1 MDLGLT
7 DKRALVLGASRGLGQ
22 GIAEQLAAEGADV
35 ALCGRNGNAMR
46 TQATDLESRTGRMA
60 RGYQVDL
67 SEAVAVSSL
76 ITDVENDFNGI
87 DIVINNGGGP
97 PPGPMAEVDLEIV
110 EKQFRPIVL
119 SQLEIAN
126 AFLPGMRE
134 RGWGRILVISSS
146 GPVQPISG
154 LGISNTLRSSLIGW
168 AKTLATEVAKDGVTV
183 NAIMPGRIH
192 TDRVDSIDANASRH
206 QGVPIEQIVK
216 ASHATIPAGRYGTV
230 DEFSKVAAFLV
241 SDCAGYV
248 TGGSVRVDGG
258 YIRCT

>member
-7 DKRALVLGASRGLGQ
+7 GKRALVLGASRGLGQ
-22 GIAEQLAAEGADV
+22 GIAEQLAAEGADI
-35 ALCGRNGNAMR
+35 ALCGRDGDAMKA
-46 TQATDLESRTGRMA
+46 QATDIASRTGRA
-60 RGYQVDL
+60 IRAYQVDL
-67 SEAVAVSSL
+67 TDATAVATL
-76 ITDVENDFNGI
+76 IADVTSDFGGI

-97 PPGPMAEVDLEIV
+97 PPGPIADVDLDVV
-110 EKQFRPIVL
+110 EKQFRPMVL

-134 RGWGRILVISSS
+134 RGWGRILIISSS
-146 GPVQPISG
+146 GAVQPIPG

-192 TDRVDSIDANASRH
+192 TDRVDSIDANASKN
-206 QGVPIEQIVK
+206 QGVPVAEVIK
-216 ASHATIPAGRYGTV
+216 ASHATIPAGRYGSV

-241 SDCAGYV
+241 SDCASYV
-248 TGGSVRVDGG
+248 TGGSIRVDGG
-258 YIRCT
+258 YIRST

>member
-22 GIAEQLAAEGADV
+22 GIAERLAAEGANV

-46 TQATDLESRTGRMA
+46 TQATDLKNRTGCMA

-67 SEAVAVSSL
+67 SEADAVSKL
-76 ITDVENDFNGI
+76 IIDVENDFSGI

-97 PPGPMAEVDLEIV
+97 PPGAMAEVDLKII
-110 EKQFRPIVL
+110 EKQFRPVVL
-119 SQLEIAN
+119 SQLEISN

-146 GPVQPISG
+146 GAVQPISG

-183 NAIMPGRIH
+183 NAILPGRIH
-192 TDRVDSIDANASRH
+192 TDRVNSIDANASKQ
-206 QGVPIEQIVK
+206 QGVPVEQVVK

-241 SDCAGYV
+241 SDCAAYV

-258 YIRCT
+258 YIRST

>member
-7 DKRALVLGASRGLGQ
+7 DKRALVLGASRGLGR
-22 GIAEQLAAEGADV
+22 GIAEQLASEGADI
-35 ALCGRNGNAMR
+35 ALCGRDGEAMR
-46 TQATDLESRTGRMA
+46 TQADDLASRSGRTA

-67 SEAVAVSSL
+67 ADPDAVAVL
-76 ITDVENDFNGI
+76 IKDVTNDFGGI

-97 PPGPMAEVDLEIV
+97 PPGPIADVDLGIV
-110 EKQFRPIVL
+110 EKQFRPVVL

-134 RGWGRILVISSS
+134 RGWGRILIISSS
-146 GPVQPISG
+146 GAVQPIPG

-168 AKTLATEVAKDGVTV
+168 AKTLSTEVAKDGVTI
-183 NAIMPGRIH
+183 NAILPGRIH
-192 TDRVDSIDANASRH
+192 TDRVDSIDANASKI
-206 QGVPIEQIVK
+206 QGVPVEEIVK

-230 DEFSKVAAFLV
+230 EEFSKVATFLV

-248 TGGSVRVDGG
+248 TGGTVRVDGG
-258 YIRCT
+258 YIRSI

>member
-1 MDLGLT
+1 VDLGING
-7 DKRALVLGASRGLGQ
+7 KRALVLGASRGLGQ

-35 ALCGRNGNAMR
+35 ALCGRDGDAMKIQAADLSER
-46 TQATDLESRTGRMA
+46 TNRTA

-67 SEAVAVSSL
+67 ADAAAVSTL
-76 ITDVENDFNGI
+76 ISDITNDFGGI

-97 PPGPMAEVDLEIV
+97 PPGPIAGVDLDVV
-110 EKQFRPIVL
+110 EKQFRPVVL

-134 RGWGRILVISSS
+134 RGWGRILIISSS
-146 GPVQPISG
+146 GAVQPIPG

-168 AKTLATEVAKDGVTV
+168 AKTLSTEVAKDGVTV

-192 TDRVDSIDANASRH
+192 TDRVDSIDANASKI
-206 QGVPIEQIVK
+206 QGVPVEEIVK
-216 ASHATIPAGRYGTV
+216 ASHATIPAGRYGSV

-248 TGGSVRVDGG
+248 TGGSIRVDGG
-258 YIRCT
+258 YIRSI

>member
-22 GIAEQLAAEGADV
+22 GMAEQLTAEGADV
-35 ALCGRNGNAMR
+35 ALCGRDGDAMKV
-46 TQATDLESRTGRMA
+46 QATDLANRTGRTA

-67 SEAVAVSSL
+67 ADATAVSRL
-76 ITDVENDFNGI
+76 ISDVSNDFGGI

-97 PPGPMAEVDLEIV
+97 PPGPIAGVDLDVV
-110 EKQFRPIVL
+110 EKQFRPVVL

-134 RGWGRILVISSS
+134 RSWGRILIISSS
-146 GPVQPISG
+146 GAVQPIPG

-183 NAIMPGRIH
+183 NAILPGRIH
-192 TDRVDSIDANASRH
+192 TDRVDSIDANASKN
-206 QGVPIEQIVK
+206 QGVPVEDIVK
-216 ASHATIPAGRYGTV
+216 ASHATIPAGRYGSV
-230 DEFSKVAAFLV
+230 DEFSKVATFLV

-248 TGGSVRVDGG
+248 TGSSVRVDGG
-258 YIRCT
+258 YIRST